1 VEPKE
6 IPLETFSLETLA
18 ERILLAWDYMKAK
31 MSETLLNTG
40 FIRSVTELRG

>member
-6 IPLETFSLETLA
+6 IPLETFSLKALA

-31 MSETLLNTG
+31 MSETLLNTIV
-40 FIRSVTELRG
+40 IRSVTELRG